1 MTQRSVCRVLLVDDH
16 PVVRLGL
23 KEKLTDTSDLQVVG
37 EAASAAEA
45 IALTDALKPDLV
57 LLDISLPDASGV
69 QVCRQ
74 IAASRPQT
82 RILMMSI
89 YDDADLVRG
98 AIAAGAHGYVLKGAS
113 VDMLL
118 EAIRFVATGSCFLHP
133 QLIGTVLTE
142 VRESM
147 RGRPRERVRRLSR
160 QEQRILPLVAE
171 GKTNKEIGSELIL
184 SDKTVKNYLA
194 NMFDKLNVTRR
205 SQAAALYARSLR
217 ECSVGA
223 AESMR

>member
-1 MTQRSVCRVLLVDDH
+1 MVAKPVHRILLVDDH
-16 PVVRLGL
+16 PIVRVGV
-23 KEKLTDTSDLQVVG
+23 KERLESTTDLRVVG
-37 EAASAAEA
+37 EAASADEA
-45 IALTDALKPDLV
+45 IALADALKPDLV

-74 IAASRPQT
+74 IVASRPQT

-98 AIAAGAHGYVLKGAS
+98 AIAAGAHGYMLKGAS

-118 EAIRFVATGSCFLHP
+118 EAVRLVAAGSSFLHP
-133 QLIGTVLTE
+133 QLIGMVLTE

-147 RGRPRERVRRLSR
+147 RGKPREQLRKLSR

-217 ECSVGA
+217 ACLVGA
-223 AESMR
+223 AGSVR